1 MLEAIKKYLG
11 LVWMALAIV
20 AAYYCIGVFGWPK
33 ITSGLQEDNV
43 FGWIILLVL
52 TPIIVGGLF
61 MFGYF
66 AFTNEY
72 KKEE

>member
-1 MLEAIKKYLG
+1 MLESVKKYLG

-20 AAYYCIGVFGWPK
+20 AAYYCIGVFGLPK
-33 ITSGLQEDNV
+33 IMSHLQEDNV

-52 TPIIVGGLF
+52 TPIIVGGLLV
-61 MFGYF
+61 FGYF

-72 KKEE
+72 KDS